1 MTSAQD
7 LLQSYLSSPEA
18 LCEAAARLL
27 FMNVRWMK
35 SIPAF
40 LSLPYTDQLTLLDEG
55 WRELFVLGACQFQMP
70 MDSAPLLNH
79 AGKYNHTCK
88 SEVLGCRGRR
98 RVGLLCYPVLVRDNV
113 GHFIVSIGGRLDG
126 PSGR

>member
-1 MTSAQD
+1 M
-7 LLQSYLSSPEA
+7 QSYLSSPEA

-40 LSLPYTDQLTLLDEG
+40 LSLPYQDQLILLEEG

-70 MDSAPLLNH
+70 LESASLLAH
-79 AGKYNHTCK
+79 AGETFSHY
-88 SEVLGCRGRR
+88 LPF
-98 RVGLLCYPVLVRDNV
+98 LL
-113 GHFIVSIGGRLDG
+113 ILDL
-126 PSGR
+126 S